1 MDCREIFGISIKKYL
16 RNELLASR
24 ESINLSQEKMAE
36 KLFIDLRS
44 YADLE
49 NGKNKLSLVSFIIY
63 CLRSRRTGAS
73 FCRIGKI
80 ASDGG
85 KRYFKLTLPSNG
97 SV

>member
-49 NGKNKLSLVSFIIY
+49 KGENKLSLVSFIIY
-63 CLRSRRTGAS
+63 CLRCAPDRS
-73 FCRIGKI
+73 
-80 ASDGG
+80 
-85 KRYFKLTLPSNG
+85 KLFVELEKLLLMAENG
-97 SV
+97 IIS